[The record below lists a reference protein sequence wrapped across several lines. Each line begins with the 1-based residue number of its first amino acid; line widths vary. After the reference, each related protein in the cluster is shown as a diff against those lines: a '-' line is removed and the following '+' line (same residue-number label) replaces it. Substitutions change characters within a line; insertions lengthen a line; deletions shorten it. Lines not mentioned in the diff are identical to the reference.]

1 MLESIISLD
10 YIEKAQL
17 KNDLVAI
24 INIYQIAIHNLV
36 YDMMS
41 TQSSYFGLPMWGP
54 LSNWIGC

>member
-41 TQSSYFGLPMWGP
+41 TQSSYFGLPM
-54 LSNWIGC
+54 